1 MHRKKSFF
9 ALLVMS
15 AACAIFSAGLHA
27 QLIEPTRSIESASD
41 EAGFLNVL
49 SEPPGIDVQLD
60 GIVIGKT
67 PIFSTQLT
75 PGSHVLRMKGSET
88 DIYLDAGKTFTI
100 TWFKGSFIKIPET
113 AKPSAEII
121 KEPKPPPAKPKT
133 DEGPGVHQKTI
144 NDAYYWPLNPRGP
157 IY

>member
-1 MHRKKSFF
+1 
-9 ALLVMS
+9 
-15 AACAIFSAGLHA
+15 
-27 QLIEPTRSIESASD
+27 
-41 EAGFLNVL
+41 LNVL

-100 TWFKGSFIKIPET
+100 TWFKGSFIKIP
-113 AKPSAEII
+113 KRPNLLLKS
-121 KEPKPPPAKPKT
+121 PKSLNRHRRNPKQMK
-133 DEGPGVHQKTI
+133 GQAFI
-144 NDAYYWPLNPRGP
+144 RRL
-157 IY
+157 